1 VFTFTDLRIRILA
14 APMAGGP
21 STPALVRAAA
31 SVGAFGFL
39 AAGSKSVEALAAQVD
54 EALATVDGPFG
65 VNLFVPGT
73 VHGDPDAVQA
83 YRAELAEDAPRYG
96 VQLPEPDAASTDH
109 WAEKIDYLLAHPV
122 PVVSFTFGTPSAE
135 VVKRMHAVGTHV
147 SVMVTDPD
155 EAVAATKVGADS
167 LVVQGPEAGGHRGT
181 HTVDK
186 APDTRELDQLLE
198 DVQSVTALP
207 LIAAGGSGTPERV
220 VELLA
225 RGAVAIQV
233 GTALLL
239 TPECGASAVYKDA
252 LRSRVYGGTTLTR
265 AFSGRYARGL
275 TNRFILDHDRTAPA
289 AYPELNQLTRPLRAA
304 AAAAGD
310 QGGVSLWAGGGFR
323 DVREAPAAEVILG
336 LWARG

>member
-1 VFTFTDLRIRILA
+1 MFTFTDLRIRILA

-39 AAGSKSVEALAAQVD
+39 AGGSKSVEALAAQVD

-73 VHGDPDAVQA
+73 VRGNPDAVQA
-83 YRAELAEDAPRYG
+83 YRAELAEDAARYG
-96 VQLPEPDAASTDH
+96 VQLPQPDAGSTDH
-109 WAEKIDYLLAHPV
+109 WTEKIDYLLAHPV
-122 PVVSFTFGTPSAE
+122 PVVSFTFGTPSAD
-135 VVKRMHAVGTHV
+135 VVERMHAVGTHV
-147 SVMVTDPD
+147 SIMVTDPD
-155 EAVAATKVGADS
+155 EAVAAAAVGADS
-167 LVVQGPEAGGHRGT
+167 LVVQGPDAGGHRGT
-181 HTVDK
+181 HAVDK
-186 APDTRELDQLLE
+186 SPDTRELDQLLD

-207 LIAAGGSGTPERV
+207 LVAAGGISTPERV

-225 RGAVAIQV
+225 RGAVAVQV

-239 TPECGASAVYKDA
+239 TPECGASAVHKDA
-252 LRSRVYGGTTLTR
+252 LRSRVYPGTTLTR
-265 AFSGRYARGL
+265 AFSGRLARGL
-275 TNRFILDHDRTAPA
+275 TNRFILDHDGTAPA

-304 AAAAGD
+304 AATAGD
-310 QGGVSLWAGGGFR
+310 QGGVSLWAGAGFR
-323 DVREAPAAEVILG
+323 DIREAPAAEVILG